1 MFPHFFGFDITAALP
16 WFLMGFL
23 LSACI
28 LGLWNFLSGSGSRP
42 SEPTKLVAPDV
53 GLTGQLAELQ
63 EHLAETQADLELA
76 RTSAMEIANDK
87 VRIEAGLKSGMTLAS
102 PAQKD
107 PGLLEQLAEL
117 QADLATAKASA
128 VQYANEKSKLDVELR
143 KALEAAA
150 QRLPAPTAT
159 PLPVSASPALDAQH
173 GLDIRRRNEI
183 ADLNAELWALRR
195 SDVAQAEKLSA
206 LGLEITRLKDQLSAP
221 SPADLEVKRLTA
233 EAGKLKFKIDAQ
245 TTELS
250 NKSGFIA
257 MRDAEL
263 DRLEALLGNNTTAT
277 NVVPLHSAPVKLSAV
292 SLPTS
297 DASKL
302 ETESARLRAEVGRLS
317 NEVAS
322 KTSLIAMRD
331 AELDRLEG
339 LVVNNDQYAAQRPA
353 TAPAGTATVTIADA
367 TRFTSE
373 ITRLRALVDQT
384 RSELSD
390 KSERLAARES
400 ELGKLQGQSGQ
411 AAAYIAEHNHL
422 RAEIAR
428 LSQQNAALSLDI
440 ANYQRVREALQEASR
455 IASKG

>member
-1 MFPHFFGFDITAALP
+1 MSAALP

-23 LSACI
+23 LSACV
-28 LGLWNFLSGSGSRP
+28 LGLWNFLSGSRSVASQP
-42 SEPTKLVAPDV
+42 LAFSAPDASIS
-53 GLTGQLAELQ
+53 AEIGELR
-63 EHLAETQADLELA
+63 EALAETQADLDIA
-76 RTSAMEIANDK
+76 RTSAMGIANEK
-87 VRIEAGLKSGMTLAS
+87 VRIEADLKRGALALAS

-107 PGLLEQLAEL
+107 PGLSEQLAEL
-117 QADLATAKASA
+117 QTDLATAKASA
-128 VQYANEKSKLDVELR
+128 VQYANEKSKLEVELR
-143 KALEAAA
+143 KALETAAH
-150 QRLPAPTAT
+150 RLPAPTAT
-159 PLPVSASPALDAQH
+159 PLPVIASPALPALE

-195 SDVAQAEKLSA
+195 SDVSHTEQERASGAEIA
-206 LGLEITRLKDQLSAP
+206 RLKAQLSAP

-233 EAGKLKFKIDAQ
+233 EVDKLKSRVDAQ

-263 DRLEALLGNNTTAT
+263 DRLEALLANNTTAT

-292 SLPTS
+292 PLPTS
-297 DASKL
+297 EASKL

-339 LVVNNDQYAAQRPA
+339 LVTKGHDGPQNYSTGPVS
-353 TAPAGTATVTIADA
+353 IADA

-373 ITRLRALVDQT
+373 IMRLRALVDQT
-384 RSELSD
+384 RNDLSD
-390 KSERLAARES
+390 TSTRLAARES
-400 ELGKLQGQSGQ
+400 ELGRLQGQSGQ

-428 LSQQNAALSLDI
+428 LGQQNAALNLDI